1 MKRETKEMNEKK
13 IYEKPEMEVTVFEVE
28 DVIRTSDE
36 NESDIDTHNIFY
48 SDDEMNW

>member
-13 IYEKPEMEVTVFEVE
+13 IYEKPEMEVIVFEVE
-28 DVIRTSDE
+28 DVIRTSNG
-36 NESDIDTHNIFY
+36 NETRMDTQNIFY

>member
-13 IYEKPEMEVTVFEVE
+13 IYEKPDMEVTVFEVE

-36 NESDIDTHNIFY
+36 MDIDRQNIFY

>member
-13 IYEKPEMEVTVFEVE
+13 IYEKPEMEVTVFKVE
-28 DVIRTSDE
+28 DVIRTS
-36 NESDIDTHNIFY
+36 NETEMDGHNIFY

>member
-1 MKRETKEMNEKK
+1 MNEKK

-28 DVIRTSDE
+28 DVITTS
-36 NESDIDTHNIFY
+36 NETHIDAQNIFY